1 MDEKSIGSIPHHVAI
16 ILDGNGRWAKKHRL
30 PRAMG
35 HKAGCEAL
43 ERIVEDAARLG
54 IGYLTV
60 YGFSTENW
68 KRSQEE
74 VSALMALFRIYM
86 KKLLKVSRENN
97 VRVKMIGGKEAF
109 DADIIEGIDT
119 LVRETGDNTG
129 MTFVFAVNYG
139 GRDEIRRAVIRMLK
153 EGEEKLQTPD
163 NLCEEDIERYLDTA
177 GMPDPDLLIRTSGE
191 LRLSN
196 YLLWQCAYTELYST
210 PVL

>member
-1 MDEKSIGSIPHHVAI
+1 M
-16 ILDGNGRWAKKHRL
+16 
-30 PRAMG
+30 
-35 HKAGCEAL
+35 
-43 ERIVEDAARLG
+43 
-54 IGYLTV
+54 

-139 GRDEIRRAVIRMLK
+139 GRL
-153 EGEEKLQTPD
+153 
-163 NLCEEDIERYLDTA
+163 
-177 GMPDPDLLIRTSGE
+177 
-191 LRLSN
+191 
-196 YLLWQCAYTELYST
+196 
-210 PVL
+210 